1 MTGIDVF
8 LIVILII
15 SAIKGY
21 IKGFIV
27 EVFSLIAF
35 FLGLYVAVSFTSP
48 IALKFFAKS
57 HYFEVISIV
66 IFLGLFI
73 GLILLIEFIAKKVK
87 NAVDLAFLGIFDQFL
102 GSIFGA
108 AKWALIISVFIW
120 TIQSIGLTIPDRY
133 TENSFMYPIIK
144 MIAPS
149 SFEVMGMFLP
159 FFRDIFDKM
168 EDFNQKGKFI

>member
-21 IKGFIV
+21 VKGFIV
-27 EVFSLIAF
+27 EIFSFIAF

-57 HYFEVISIV
+57 HYFEVISIG
-66 IFLGLFI
+66 IFVGLFI
-73 GLILLIEFIAKKVK
+73 GLILLIELIAKGIKK
-87 NAVDLAFLGIFDQFL
+87 AVNLTFLGIFDHFL
-102 GSIFGA
+102 GSIFGV

-120 TIQSIGLTIPDRY
+120 TIQSIGLTIPDRF
-133 TENSFMYPIIK
+133 TDNSFMYPVIA
-144 MIAPS
+144 MIAPT
-149 SFEVMGMFLP
+149 SFEVMGAFLP
-159 FFRDIFDKM
+159 FFRDIFDMM
-168 EDFNQKGKFI
+168 EDFNQKGKFV